1 MQVGSYSI
9 LRELGEGGMG
19 KVYLAQHVR
28 TGRHAVIKSLLPQYA
43 QNEIAIKRFYH
54 EARVLGQLSHPAI
67 AQLYDFFVENGVPYL
82 VMEYVEGEP
91 LNALLERVGKPL
103 AWEWILRK
111 MAPILQA
118 LAYVHSQGIIHR
130 DLKPSNIMIIPKGG
144 AKLLDFG
151 IAKAMDMDL
160 KLTQTGTQVGTAL
173 YMAPEQIRGE
183 PVSRRTDLYAMGL
196 ILYECAFGRYPWH
209 YEGKTQ
215 FEIYQMLLTEPPPFP
230 KWASREERRFFERA
244 LAKAPSDRFASAQ
257 GMLEA
262 LKALIISPAIPPA
275 PTPSSPERPPARES
289 PPTPLPSEK
298 FLEEF
303 LKGGSVKQEPIP
315 SKPPRTQSSSQ
326 ENPPAAKSPQPEEDT
341 RAESS
346 SSSGCGVSLT
356 FLSLLVTAVF
366 WLSVIFLKPFGRLSG
381 ILNIIALVGFLVG
394 YVLSGQART
403 LAYGIGGAAVATLLY
418 LHLIAWPIFKG
429 RFETSQKVYAFLE
442 EKLAEYE
449 DHFEEKRRNYNVDLI
464 ISPLDPPAEIVPEI
478 LSRSKNLALK
488 PSLQVLFLRFP
499 DNLTGGKEGKLY
511 RTHDTLLLSFTSY
524 YDEERPTGEYFWD
537 EEDCPEHGFGWWRKV
552 RKQKYIR
559 LQCEQKYIA
568 KIAYTYDES
577 EDKRAFDVIERSSQ
591 EKDCKR
597 QGFTWKVGFRGPCQ

>member
-19 KVYLAQHVR
+19 KVYLAQHVC

-54 EARVLGQLSHPAI
+54 EGRVLGQLSHPAI
-67 AQLYDFFVENGVPYL
+67 AQLYEFFVENGIPYL

-118 LAYVHSQGIIHR
+118 LAYVHSQDIIHR

-257 GMLEA
+257 EMLEA
-262 LKALIISPAIPPA
+262 LKALVTPPA
-275 PTPSSPERPPARES
+275 PTSSDPELPPARES

-298 FLEEF
+298 SLGEF
-303 LKGGSVKQEPIP
+303 PKKVSTKRNPIH
-315 SKPPRTQSSSQ
+315 SKPPIIQSPSP
-326 ENPPAAKSPQPEEDT
+326 ENPPAAKSSQLEEDT
-341 RAESS
+341 RAKPSNS
-346 SSSGCGVSLT
+346 FGYGTFRSLLT
-356 FLSLLVTAVF
+356 FLGIVF
-366 WLSVIFLKPFGRLSG
+366 WLSLLLLKPFGILSG
-381 ILNIIALVGFLVG
+381 ILNVIALVGFLVG

-403 LAYGIGGAAVATLLY
+403 LAYGIGITAVATLLY
-418 LHLIAWPIFKG
+418 LHFIAWPIFKS

-449 DHFEEKRRNYNVDLI
+449 YHFEEKRRDYNADLI
-464 ISPLDPPAEIVPEI
+464 ISPLEPPAEINPEI

-488 PSLQVLFLRFP
+488 PSLKVLFLRFP
-499 DNLTGGKEGKLY
+499 DLTGGKEGKLY
-511 RTHDTLLLSFTSY
+511 RTRDTLLLSFTSY
-524 YDEERPTGEYFWD
+524 YDVERPTGEYYWD
-537 EEDCPEHGFGWWRKV
+537 EEYCPEHGFDWWRKV
-552 RKQKYIR
+552 RKRKYIR
-559 LQCEQKYIA
+559 LQCEQKDIA
-568 KIAYTYDES
+568 KIAYTHDES
-577 EDKRAFDVIERSSQ
+577 EDKQAFDVVERVSQ
-591 EKDCKR
+591 KNDCEP
-597 QGFTWKVGFRGPCQ
+597 QGFTWKVEFRGPCQ